1 MVQCSKSCKCVL
13 HDAITTHTHDSTLPM
28 NTRTHLSVLLH
39 FNWLWCD
46 TRLIIA
52 ANGPTQQP
60 LGHQRLS
67 WRAPREPHAL
77 LHAMALINRARGL
90 YNGPV
95 HSWMSEEEGCYIHT
109 VRLHLSSAVVLLK
122 RPQGTSPV
130 LPGLVT
136 ASGYSG
142 PGTGVSGSS
151 TASAS
156 RRSPVWGEMS
166 SAEDPLNETKKRRLS
181 ETDGCC

>member
-1 MVQCSKSCKCVL
+1 MLEWYEYALVTEITIVCVFKAEWCSAVNLANVCFMMQSP
-13 HDAITTHTHDSTLPM
+13 HTHDSTLPM

-95 HSWMSEEEGCYIHT
+95 HSWMSKEEGCYIHT

-136 ASGYSG
+136 AS
-142 PGTGVSGSS
+142 
-151 TASAS
+151 
-156 RRSPVWGEMS
+156 R
-166 SAEDPLNETKKRRLS
+166 
-181 ETDGCC
+181 